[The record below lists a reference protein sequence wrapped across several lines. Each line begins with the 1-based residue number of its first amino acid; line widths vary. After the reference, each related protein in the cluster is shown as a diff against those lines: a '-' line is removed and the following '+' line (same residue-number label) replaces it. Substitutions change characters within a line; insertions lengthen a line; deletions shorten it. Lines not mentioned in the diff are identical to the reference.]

1 MSKALIV
8 SVLTSALIAL
18 AAVAVASR
26 VDPVKKIVFG

>member
-1 MSKALIV
+1 MSKAFV
-8 SVLTSALIAL
+8 FSVLTSAIIAL